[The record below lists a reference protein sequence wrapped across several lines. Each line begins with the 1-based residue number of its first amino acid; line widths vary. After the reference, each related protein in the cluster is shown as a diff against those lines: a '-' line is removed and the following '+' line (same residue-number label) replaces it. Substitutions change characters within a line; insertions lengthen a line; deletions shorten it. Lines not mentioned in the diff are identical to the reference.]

1 MSLVL
6 EHATLLDGTGRDPQ
20 PESRVVVD
28 DGRISRISRSNGPSA
43 PKGARVIDCQ
53 GRTLM
58 PGLLDAHVHL
68 ASLDLDPVAEVALAP
83 AVIALRIARQI
94 EETLQAGFT
103 TVRDAGGLDWGF
115 KDAVNR
121 GLIRGPRLF
130 ISGPF
135 LSQTGGHG
143 DNQRPRTA
151 REPFHAIP
159 GLTTETILADG
170 ADEVRRAAREA
181 LRRGADQI
189 KVMASGGAA
198 SPTDELDHVQYSVD
212 ELSAAVGVARGVGTY
227 VLAHAYGP
235 GAIQACLRAGVRS
248 IEHGNFL
255 DEETADQML
264 SQSDTYLVPTVI
276 TYELLSHLEAGNGWT
291 ADNVRKIRQALT
303 GAYDALGLAYEKG
316 LRIGSGS
323 DVLADMQGEK
333 GKEIACQARI
343 MGAMNAI
350 VAATRTNAQLLRME
364 QEVGTLEEGK
374 RADLI
379 VLDADPLANPDI
391 FGQANHVRLVVLGGE
406 VVKDLDG
413 GTPATAL
420 PQQGRATV
428 PSGG

>member
-1 MSLVL
+1 VSVVF
-6 EHATLLDGTGRDPQ
+6 EHATLLDCTGRNPQ
-20 PESRVVVD
+20 PDTRVVVEN
-28 DGRISRISRSNGPSA
+28 GRIGRIGKAGGPAS
-43 PKGARVIDCQ
+43 PRDARVIDCQ

-68 ASLDLDPVAEVALAP
+68 ASLDLNPADEVALPP

-94 EETLQAGFT
+94 EDTLQAGFT

-143 DNQRPRTA
+143 DSHRPRTQ
-151 REPFHAIP
+151 REPFHSVP
-159 GLTTETILADG
+159 GLTMETLLADG
-170 ADEVRRAAREA
+170 VDQVRWAAREA

-198 SPTDELDHVQYSVD
+198 SPTDELDHVQFSVE
-212 ELSAAVGVARGVGTY
+212 ELSAAVDVAGAVGSY

-235 GAIQACLRAGVRS
+235 RAIQNCLQAGVRS

-264 SQSDTYLVPTVI
+264 AKGDTYLVPTVI
-276 TYELLSHLEAGNGWT
+276 TYELMSRLEPGNGWT
-291 ADNVRKIRQALT
+291 PDNVRKIRQGLT

-323 DVLADMQGEK
+323 DVLAEMQGEK
-333 GKEIACQARI
+333 GKEIACQARV

-350 VAATRTNAQLLRME
+350 IAATRTNAALLRIE
-364 QEVGTLEEGK
+364 TEAGTVEDGK

-379 VLDADPLANPDI
+379 VLDADPLSDPAILADP
-391 FGQANHVRLVVLGGE
+391 AHVRLVMLGGD
-406 VVKDLDG
+406 VVKDLD
-413 GTPATAL
+413 AAI
-420 PQQGRATV
+420 
-428 PSGG
+428 

>member
-1 MSLVL
+1 VVF
-6 EHATLLDGTGRDPQ
+6 EHATLLDCTGRDPQ
-20 PESRVVVD
+20 PDSRIVVE
-28 DGRISRISRSNGPSA
+28 DGRIRRIGKSGGPA
-43 PKGARVIDCQ
+43 GPKDARVIDCH

-68 ASLDLDPVAEVALAP
+68 ASLDLDPVTEVALAP

-115 KDAVNR
+115 KEAVR
-121 GLIRGPRLF
+121 LGLIRGPRLF

-143 DNQRPRTA
+143 DHRERTSRA
-151 REPFHAIP
+151 TFPVVP
-159 GLTTETILADG
+159 GLTSETLLADG
-170 ADEVRRAAREA
+170 AGEVRRAAREA

-198 SPTDELDHVQYSVD
+198 SPTDELDHVQFSVD
-212 ELSAAVGVARGVGTY
+212 ELAAAVDVAGAVGTY

-235 GAIQACLRAGVRS
+235 RAIQNCLQAGVRS

-264 SQSDTYLVPTVI
+264 QQSDTFLVPTVI
-276 TYELLSHLEAGNGWT
+276 TYELMSRVEPGDGWT
-291 ADNVRKIRQALT
+291 ADMSRKIRQGLT

-323 DVLADMQGEK
+323 DVLAEMQGEK
-333 GKEIACQARI
+333 GKEIACQARV

-350 VAATRTNAQLLRME
+350 IAATRTNAALMRIE
-364 QEVGTLEEGK
+364 KEAGTIEEGK

-379 VLDADPLANPDI
+379 VLDADPLADPAI
-391 FGQANHVRLVVLGGE
+391 FADPAHVRMVVLGGD
-406 VVKDLDG
+406 VVKDLD
-413 GTPATAL
+413 A
-420 PQQGRATV
+420 
-428 PSGG
+428 

>member
-1 MSLVL
+1 VNLVF
-6 EHATLLDGTGRDPQ
+6 EHATLLDCTGRDPQ
-20 PESRVVVD
+20 PQMRVVVE
-28 DGRISRISRSNGPSA
+28 DGRIRRIGATSGPDG
-43 PKGARVIDCQ
+43 PRDARVIDCQ

-68 ASLDLDPVAEVALAP
+68 ASLDLDPIEEVALAP

-94 EETLQAGFT
+94 EDTLQAGFT

-115 KDAVNR
+115 KDAVR
-121 GLIRGPRLF
+121 LGLIRGPRLF

-151 REPFHAIP
+151 RDPFRAVH
-159 GLTTETILADG
+159 GLTTETLLADG

-198 SPTDELDHVQYSVD
+198 SPTDELDHVQFSVE
-212 ELSAAVGVARGVGTY
+212 ELAAAVDVAGAVGSY
-227 VLAHAYGP
+227 VLAHAYAP
-235 GAIQACLRAGVRS
+235 RAIQNCLQAGVRS

-264 SQSDTYLVPTVI
+264 QKSDTFLVPTII
-276 TYELLSHLEAGNGWT
+276 TYELMSRLEPGDGWT
-291 ADNVRKIRQALT
+291 PDNVRKIRQGLT

-323 DVLADMQGEK
+323 DVLAKMQGDK
-333 GKEIACQARI
+333 GKEIACQARV

-350 VAATRTNAQLLRME
+350 IAATRSNAALMRIE
-364 QEVGTLEEGK
+364 KEVGTVEEGK

-379 VLDADPLANPDI
+379 VLDADPLGDPAI
-391 FGQANHVRLVVLGGE
+391 FAEPKHVRLVVLSGE
-406 VVKDLDG
+406 VVKDLD
-413 GTPATAL
+413 A
-420 PQQGRATV
+420 GRV
-428 PSGG
+428 PVRA

>member
-1 MSLVL
+1 VTIVF
-6 EHATLLDGTGRDPQ
+6 EHATLLDCTGRDPQ
-20 PESRVVVD
+20 PDSRVVID
-28 DGRISRISRSNGPSA
+28 DGRIGRIGRADGPSG
-43 PKGARVIDCQ
+43 PRDARVIDCQ

-83 AVIALRIARQI
+83 AVIALRIARLI
-94 EETLQAGFT
+94 EDTLKAGFT

-151 REPFHAIP
+151 REPFRAVH

-170 ADEVRRAAREA
+170 PDEVRRAAREA

-198 SPTDELDHVQYSVD
+198 SPTDELDHVQFSVD
-212 ELSAAVGVARGVGTY
+212 ELSAAVDVARAVNTY

-235 GAIQACLRAGVRS
+235 KAIQNCLEAGVRS

-264 SQSDTYLVPTVI
+264 QKDDAYLVPTVI
-276 TYELLSHLEAGNGWT
+276 TYELMSRLEAGPGWSP
-291 ADNVRKIRQALT
+291 DNVRKMRQGLT
-303 GAYDALGLAYEKG
+303 GAYDSLGLAYEKG

-323 DVLADMQGEK
+323 DVLAEMQGEK
-333 GKEIACQARI
+333 GKEIACQARV

-350 VAATRTNAQLLRME
+350 IAATKTNAQLLRVE
-364 QEVGTLEEGK
+364 KEVGTIEEGK

-379 VLDADPLANPDI
+379 LLDADPLTDPAI
-391 FGQANHVRLVVLGGE
+391 FGDSQHVRLVVRGGE
-406 VVKDLDG
+406 VVKDLD
-413 GTPATAL
+413 
-420 PQQGRATV
+420 
-428 PSGG
+428 